1 MNNIWTIDELV
12 DAVWNTEQIDD
23 YYLSKDADWSWAS
36 TDEIQNET
44 WLPCPG
50 IKNTWASNLGH
61 IKIGNK
67 IARICEKHAPD
78 EQLGAETLH
87 KLIQNKQPHG
97 WLIVP
102 ELNNEYLYRLIAA
115 AWLGNKLS
123 GYEIHHIS
131 NDGYDCSPQNLIY
144 LFKCD
149 HDKIPSNGKIKDKK
163 YKR

>member
-50 IKNTWASNLGH
+50 IKNTWASNLGR

-67 IARICEKHAPD
+67 IKRAMFKF
-78 EQLGAETLH
+78 QLNRTEFQFTRNSTQACH
-87 KLIQNKQPHG
+87 NA
-97 WLIVP
+97 V
-102 ELNNEYLYRLIAA
+102 
-115 AWLGNKLS
+115 
-123 GYEIHHIS
+123 
-131 NDGYDCSPQNLIY
+131 
-144 LFKCD
+144 
-149 HDKIPSNGKIKDKK
+149 
-163 YKR
+163 